1 MLAALIKAFAQ
12 LPDPR
17 FRGVIWRAL
26 AACMVLFAGLIG
38 LIWWGLEATRLM
50 GWSWLES
57 VVDLLGLGLAFIL
70 ALLLFPGAVLVVLVF
85 MLEDIARAVEAR
97 HYPDLPPPRRQPAI
111 EAVASGLRLAG
122 MVVLFNLLALPVY
135 LILFWLPPLNL
146 FVFYGLNGYLLGR
159 EYFELMA
166 FRRLD
171 GAAIRDMRR
180 ASRGTLWMAGVIITL
195 LLSIPLVNWLMPV
208 VAAAFILHVFE
219 GLRRR
224 GAGNGRSEHGCG

>member
-26 AACMVLFAGLIG
+26 AVSGALFAGLYG
-38 LIWWGLEATRLM
+38 LIWWGLEATRLF

-57 VVDLLGLGLAFIL
+57 VTDMLGLWL
-70 ALLLFPGAVLVVLVF
+70 ALAVAVVLFPGAVMIVLVF
-85 MLEDIARAVEAR
+85 MLEGIARAVETR
-97 HYPDLPPPRRQPAI
+97 HYPDLPAPRRQPMI
-111 EAVASGLRLAG
+111 EAAVSGLALAG
-122 MVVLFNLLALPVY
+122 RVVLFNLLALPAY

-171 GAAIRDMRR
+171 GAATRDMWR
-180 ASRGTLWMAGVIITL
+180 ASRGTLWLAGVIVAL

-219 GLRRR
+219 GLRR
-224 GAGNGRSEHGCG
+224 GAGNGRSEHGRG

>member
-1 MLAALIKAFAQ
+1 VLAALIKAFAQ

-26 AACMVLFAGLIG
+26 ALCAALFAGSYG
-38 LIWWGLEATRLM
+38 LIWWGLEATRLF

-57 VVDLLGLGLAFIL
+57 MTDLIGLWLAFAI
-70 ALLLFPGAVLVVLVF
+70 ALLLFPGTVMVVIVF

-97 HYPDLPPPRRQPAI
+97 HYPDLPAPRRQAAI
-111 EAVASGLRLAG
+111 EAVVSGLTLAG
-122 MVVLFNLLALPVY
+122 RVVLFNLLALPVY

-146 FVFYGLNGYLLGR
+146 FVFYGLNGYLLGH
-159 EYFELMA
+159 EYFELVA
-166 FRRLD
+166 FRRLE
-171 GAAIRDMRR
+171 GAAIQDMWR
-180 ASRGTLWMAGVIITL
+180 ASRGTLWMAGVIVAL

-224 GAGNGRSEHGCG
+224 GAGNGGSEHG